1 MAKSGI
7 TVKDDLR
14 QKLYELSEQKETAW
28 IQLQIDEEPTF
39 KFLASGAKSDAKTEF
54 DEMRKRLPAKEPSY
68 FLYRIADQNKWVTVF
83 YVPDISKV
91 KDRMVYASSVAEL
104 QKGFGQSKFVPVSL
118 YRISEPKECTWEAY
132 AKSIQAID
140 SAELMTSEELLA
152 KEARHDSVNAVA
164 GSKVSAIVGMPVKVQ
179 DGATGYIEQ
188 VKNRELN
195 TVILQLNNETEV
207 LERVDSG
214 NYTLEEISKKMTR
227 QEPRF
232 IIHNFQHASA
242 ESKSEI
248 VSAIFFYYCPDG
260 AKPRLK
266 MFYSSCK
273 NVVQQMVASQ
283 LTIAKS
289 LECSEPAEISTNNVL
304 TELYPQVEK
313 AAGFKKPVSKAGK
326 RGMIGGIKFSAS
338 KSPVSSPA
346 GEDVQSP
353 SSAPAA
359 DAAPS
364 DDIL

>member
-1 MAKSGI
+1 
-7 TVKDDLR
+7 VKDDVK
-14 QKLYELSEQKETAW
+14 QKLYELSEQKDIAW
-28 IQLQIDEEPTF
+28 IELQIDEEPTF
-39 KFLASGAKSDAKTEF
+39 KLIDSGRRSDGKDEF
-54 DEMRKRLPAKEPSY
+54 DEIRKKLPAKEPAY
-68 FLYRIADQNKWVTVF
+68 FLYRIADQNKWVAVF
-83 YVPDISKV
+83 WVPDISKV

-104 QKGFGQSKFVPVSL
+104 QKGFGQSKFIPVSL

-132 AKSIQAID
+132 VQSTQVID

-152 KEARHDSVNAVA
+152 KEARHDSVNAVS

-179 DGATGYIEQ
+179 DGATGYLDQ

-214 NYTLEEISKKMTR
+214 NYTLEEIAKKMTR

-232 IIHNFQHASA
+232 VVHNFQHASG
-242 ESKSEI
+242 ENKSEI

-273 NVVQQMVASQ
+273 NVVQQIVSKQ
-283 LTIAKS
+283 LAIAKS
-289 LECSEPAEISTNNVL
+289 LECSEPTEISTNNVL
-304 TELYPQVEK
+304 TELYPQAEK

-326 RGMIGGIKFSAS
+326 RGMIGGVKFSS
-338 KSPVSSPA
+338 GKSPVSSPSA
-346 GEDVQSP
+346 GEEAQSP
-353 SSAPAA
+353 SSAPSPA
-359 DAAPS
+359 DPS